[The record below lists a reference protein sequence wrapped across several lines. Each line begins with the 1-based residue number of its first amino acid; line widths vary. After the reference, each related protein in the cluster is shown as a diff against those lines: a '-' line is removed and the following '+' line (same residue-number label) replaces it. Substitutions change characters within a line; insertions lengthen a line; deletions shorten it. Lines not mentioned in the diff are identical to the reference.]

1 MTTLLHLEAPS
12 TTQGTEK
19 APKRCVTPGCPHLV
33 TESLEE
39 SGLLCDECAIEGE
52 LYDRDARWDHVCPIP
67 GTHCLPCQ
75 SREEAR
81 RQEKDRRERHR
92 PKV

>member
-1 MTTLLHLEAPS
+1 MTTLLHLQTMAPE
-12 TTQGTEK
+12 TEVG
-19 APKRCVTPGCPHLV
+19 ARRCVTPGCPHLV

-75 SREEAR
+75 ARDEASRQEMEYAARHHAR
-81 RQEKDRRERHR
+81 R
-92 PKV
+92 

>member
-1 MTTLLHLEAPS
+1 MTTLLHLAAPP
-12 TTQGTEK
+12 TDEMTDRT
-19 APKRCVTPGCPHLV
+19 PKPCVTPGCPHLV

-75 SREEAR
+75 AREEVV
-81 RQEKDRRERHR
+81 RQDLDFQARHR
-92 PKV
+92 AKH

>member
-1 MTTLLHLEAPS
+1 MTTLLHLETPTAEEN
-12 TTQGTEK
+12 TKK
-19 APKRCVTPGCPHLV
+19 APKTCVTPGCPHLV

-75 SREEAR
+75 ARDEAR
-81 RQEKDRRERHR
+81 RQEAGHRARHQ
-92 PKV
+92 KN

>member
-1 MTTLLHLEAPS
+1 MTTLLHLEADLPA
-12 TTQGTEK
+12 TETPVK
-19 APKRCVTPGCPHLV
+19 HCVTPGCPHLV
-33 TESLEE
+33 TDPWEE

-75 SREEAR
+75 ARDEAS
-81 RQEKDRRERHR
+81 RQELAHRERHR
-92 PKV
+92 LRQ